1 MQYWKYGFY
10 HLISITNMGGI
21 IIYLVNIDFWSRTID
36 FDFMKNLL
44 VFIISLNLLVNIKVE
59 RTRNNLSVRS
69 FSEMDVIN
77 NIITQ

>member
-1 MQYWKYGFY
+1 
-10 HLISITNMGGI
+10 MGGI

-36 FDFMKNLL
+36 FHFMKNLL